1 MLNKSN
7 HSSVIYFDN
16 AATSWP
22 KPKSVSIAML
32 DFMENVGANPGRSGH
47 CLAVQSGQILFGTR
61 RKLANL
67 FGLRNPMH
75 VIFTSNATEALNI
88 AISGVIEAGDHVITS
103 SMEHNSTIRPLHY
116 LRKTGKISLTIL
128 AGDKFGTIN
137 AEELEQAI
145 TTKTKALVIN
155 HVSNV
160 NSSIQP
166 LSELG
171 KICREKHILFIVDA
185 SQSAGVLSIDMP
197 EMKIDLMGFPGHK
210 SLYGATGTG
219 ALLIADD
226 FDIKRIKPLK
236 FGGTGSFSDSIEQPD
251 FLPDM
256 LESGTLNIAGIAGW
270 KSGMDEVF
278 EDKNRILF
286 IQNHKQILQDYFL
299 DQMKER
305 VPEFIHFNNREQA
318 AVGVIAFRIKSKSV
332 SEVAQKLSEN
342 YNIMC
347 RHGLHCAPLAHQ
359 KLQTFP
365 EGTLRFG
372 FGIYNTTIEIDFAV
386 KALEEIASEE

>member
-1 MLNKSN
+1 MLNNSK
-7 HSSVIYFDN
+7 SSVIYFDN

-22 KPKSVSIAML
+22 KPKSVSSAML
-32 DFMENVGANPGRSGH
+32 NYMDNVGANPGRSGH
-47 CLAVQSGQILFGTR
+47 CQAVQSGQIIFGAR
-61 RKLANL
+61 RKLSDL

-88 AISGVIEAGDHVITS
+88 AINGVIEVGDHIITS

-116 LRKTGKISLTIL
+116 LEKTGKISLTIL
-128 AGDKFGTIN
+128 VGDKFGTITT
-137 AEELEQAI
+137 EELQKAI
-145 TTKTKALVIN
+145 THKTKALVIN

-160 NSSIQP
+160 NGNIQP
-166 LSELG
+166 LSKLG
-171 KICREKHILFIVDA
+171 KICHKNHILFIVDA
-185 SQSAGVLSIDMP
+185 SQSAGILPIDIQD
-197 EMKIDLMGFPGHK
+197 MKIDLMGFPGHK

-226 FDIKRIKPLK
+226 FDLNLIKPLK

-256 LESGTLNIAGIAGW
+256 LESGTLNVAGIAGW
-270 KSGMDEVF
+270 KAGMDEVF
-278 EDKNRILF
+278 GNKDSIHS
-286 IQNHKQILQDYFL
+286 IQKHKQKLQDYFL
-299 DQMKER
+299 DQMIER
-305 VPEFIHFNNREQA
+305 IPEFEHYNNRNKA
-318 AVGVIAFRIKSKSV
+318 AVGVVAFKLKGKSV
-332 SEVAQKLSEN
+332 SEVAQKLSEK

-372 FGIYNTTIEIDFAV
+372 FGIYNTTSEIDFAV
-386 KALEEIASEE
+386 HALEEIASEK